1 MRVAG
6 IAALVVSGFLYV
18 QMILGGAM
26 LIDRTT
32 NVHTSLGHFIPLLA
46 LIAAIIL
53 WRTKPPSRLLRWGGI
68 LLFVLTAIQA
78 EVLGTQIDPV
88 PTTDRLFLAA
98 HGINAVLIFAFTLVL
113 AVVAIREV
121 PRVQPSK

>member
-1 MRVAG
+1 
-6 IAALVVSGFLYV
+6 
-18 QMILGGAM
+18 M
-26 LIDRTT
+26 LIDRTS
-32 NVHTSLGHFIPLLA
+32 NDHIFLGHWIPGLA
-46 LIAAIIL
+46 LIAAIIV

-68 LLFVLTAIQA
+68 LLFVLTAIQV
-78 EVLGTQIDPV
+78 EILVTQIDPV

-98 HGINAVLIFAFTLVL
+98 HGINAVLIFTISLVL